1 MKSGLLFV
9 EPMRKA
15 MEKEFGE
22 IMKSYQRGSLLE
34 QDQRINEWAEVQ
46 VAHLKWLMKEKIKDI
61 FLIIGRENG
70 ASDEEIEESL
80 SKKIMLFDEEVS
92 EFETYI
98 EPVITLTAIN
108 IVYVFNMDFPLS
120 EIREKYTPWQ
130 WIDEVIENIETVRK
144 QKML

>member
-1 MKSGLLFV
+1 
-9 EPMRKA
+9 
-15 MEKEFGE
+15 
-22 IMKSYQRGSLLE
+22 
-34 QDQRINEWAEVQ
+34 
-46 VAHLKWLMKEKIKDI
+46 MKEKIKDI

-130 WIDEVIENIETVRK
+130 
-144 QKML
+144 